1 MTQEQKQE
9 WLRNATADEL
19 LRQYA
24 EFHRTNEYGRNDADL
39 ALTKDEIIRRMG
51 GGRSA
56 TNGQALTADDREAI
70 EAAQE
75 YCEILA
81 DADDDETESD
91 KWSATKTA
99 EALERILAKTE

>member
-24 EFHRTNEYGRNDADL
+24 EFHRTNEYGRNDGDL
-39 ALTKDEIIRRMG
+39 ALTKDEILRRMNG
-51 GGRSA
+51 GQST

-81 DADDDETESD
+81 DADDEPESE
-91 KWSATKTA
+91 WSATKTA
-99 EALERILAKTE
+99 EALEQILAKTK

>member
-39 ALTKDEIIRRMG
+39 ALTKSEIIRRMDG
-51 GGRSA
+51 GMKA
-56 TNGQALTADDREAI
+56 TLTADDEGI
-70 EAAQE
+70 
-75 YCEILA
+75 
-81 DADDDETESD
+81 DP
-91 KWSATKTA
+91 ATTLTPK
-99 EALERILAKTE
+99 AKK

>member
-39 ALTKDEIIRRMG
+39 ALTKDEILRRMDG
-51 GGRSA
+51 GQSGDA
-56 TNGQALTADDREAI
+56 QAALTADDREAI

-75 YCEILA
+75 YCEILE
-81 DADDDETESD
+81 DDEDESD
-91 KWSATKTA
+91 KWSPTKTA
-99 EALERILAKTE
+99 EALERILAKTK

>member
-39 ALTKDEIIRRMG
+39 ALTKDEILRRMG
-51 GGRSA
+51 GGQSGDA
-56 TNGQALTADDREAI
+56 QAALTADDREAI

-75 YCEILA
+75 YCEILE
-81 DADDDETESD
+81 DDEDESD
-91 KWSATKTA
+91 KWSPTKTA
-99 EALERILAKTE
+99 EALERILAKTK

>member
-39 ALTKDEIIRRMG
+39 ALTKDEILRRMG
-51 GGRSA
+51 GD

-81 DADDDETESD
+81 DADDDESESD
-91 KWSATKTA
+91 KWTPTKTA
-99 EALERILAKTE
+99 EALERILAKTK

>member
-39 ALTKDEIIRRMG
+39 ALTKEEILRRMDG
-51 GGRSA
+51 DTKA
-56 TNGQALTADDREAI
+56 TLTADDREAI

-81 DADDDETESD
+81 DADDEPESE
-91 KWSATKTA
+91 WSATKTA
-99 EALERILAKTE
+99 EALERILAKTK

>member
-24 EFHRTNEYGRNDADL
+24 EFERTNEYGRNDTDL
-39 ALTKDEIIRRMG
+39 ALTKSEIIRRMNG
-51 GGRSA
+51 GTKA
-56 TNGQALTADDREAI
+56 TLTADDREAI

-75 YCEILA
+75 YCEILE
-81 DADDDETESD
+81 DDEDESD
-91 KWSATKTA
+91 KWSPTKTA
-99 EALERILAKTE
+99 EALERLLAKTK

>member
-39 ALTKDEIIRRMG
+39 ALTKDEILRRMG
-51 GGRSA
+51 GGTKA
-56 TNGQALTADDREAI
+56 TLTADDREAI

-75 YCEILA
+75 YCEILE
-81 DADDDETESD
+81 DDEDESD
-91 KWSATKTA
+91 KWTPTKTA
-99 EALERILAKTE
+99 KALEQILAKTK

>member
-39 ALTKDEIIRRMG
+39 ALTKDEILRRMG
-51 GGRSA
+51 GGTKA
-56 TNGQALTADDREAI
+56 TLTADDREAI
-70 EAAQE
+70 EAARD
-75 YCEILA
+75 YCEILE
-81 DADDDETESD
+81 DDEDESD
-91 KWSATKTA
+91 KWTPTRTA
-99 EALERILAKTE
+99 EALERILAKTK

>member
-1 MTQEQKQE
+1 MTQDQKQE

-39 ALTKDEIIRRMG
+39 ELTKDEILRRMNG
-51 GGRSA
+51 GQST

-70 EAAQE
+70 EAARD
-75 YCEILA
+75 YCEILE
-81 DADDDETESD
+81 DDEDESD
-91 KWSATKTA
+91 KWTPTKTA
-99 EALERILAKTE
+99 EALEQILAKTK

>member
-39 ALTKDEIIRRMG
+39 ALTTDEILRRMVG
-51 GGRSA
+51 GQST

-70 EAAQE
+70 EAARD
-75 YCEILA
+75 YCEILE
-81 DADDDETESD
+81 DDEDESD
-91 KWSATKTA
+91 EWTPTKTA
-99 EALERILAKTE
+99 EALERILAKTK

>member
-24 EFHRTNEYGRNDADL
+24 EFRRTNEYGRNDADL
-39 ALTKDEIIRRMG
+39 ALTKDEILRRMG
-51 GGRSA
+51 GDTKA
-56 TNGQALTADDREAI
+56 MLTADDREAI

-75 YCEILA
+75 YCEILE
-81 DADDDETESD
+81 DDEDESD
-91 KWSATKTA
+91 KWTPTKTA
-99 EALERILAKTE
+99 KALEQILAKTK

>member
-39 ALTKDEIIRRMG
+39 ALAKDEILRRMG
-51 GGRSA
+51 GDTKA
-56 TNGQALTADDREAI
+56 TLTADDREAI

-81 DADDDETESD
+81 DADDEPESE
-91 KWSATKTA
+91 WSATKTA
-99 EALERILAKTE
+99 EALEQILAKTK

>member
-24 EFHRTNEYGRNDADL
+24 EFHRTNEYGRNDTDL
-39 ALTKDEIIRRMG
+39 ELTKSEIIRRMNG
-51 GGRSA
+51 GQSA
-56 TNGQALTADDREAI
+56 RNGQVLTADDREAI

-75 YCEILA
+75 YCEILE
-81 DADDDETESD
+81 DDEDESD
-91 KWSATKTA
+91 KWSPTKTA
-99 EALERILAKTE
+99 EALEQILARTK

>member
-19 LRQYA
+19 LRQYVGFA
-24 EFHRTNEYGRNDADL
+24 QTNEYGRNDADL
-39 ALTKDEIIRRMG
+39 ALTKDEILRRMG
-51 GGRSA
+51 GGTKA
-56 TNGQALTADDREAI
+56 TLTADDREAI

-81 DADDDETESD
+81 DADDEPESE
-91 KWSATKTA
+91 WSATKTA
-99 EALERILAKTE
+99 EALEQILAKTK

>member
-39 ALTKDEIIRRMG
+39 ALTKDEILRRMG
-51 GGRSA
+51 GDQGA

-70 EAAQE
+70 EAARD
-75 YCEILA
+75 YCEILE
-81 DADDDETESD
+81 DDEDESD
-91 KWSATKTA
+91 KWTPTKTA
-99 EALERILAKTE
+99 EALERILAKTK

>member
-39 ALTKDEIIRRMG
+39 ALTKDEILHRMG
-51 GGRSA
+51 GGTKA
-56 TNGQALTADDREAI
+56 TLTADDREAI
-70 EAAQE
+70 EAAQD
-75 YCEILA
+75 YCEILE
-81 DADDDETESD
+81 DDEDESD
-91 KWSATKTA
+91 KWTPTKTA
-99 EALERILAKTE
+99 EALERILAKTK

>member
-39 ALTKDEIIRRMG
+39 ALTKDEILRRMG
-51 GGRSA
+51 GGTKA
-56 TNGQALTADDREAI
+56 KELK
-70 EAAQE
+70 EAA
-75 YCEILA
+75 
-81 DADDDETESD
+81 DSRKD
-91 KWSATKTA
+91 TK
-99 EALERILAKTE
+99 

>member
-24 EFHRTNEYGRNDADL
+24 EFDRTNEYGRNDADL
-39 ALTKDEIIRRMG
+39 VLTKDEILRRMAG
-51 GGRSA
+51 GQST

-70 EAAQE
+70 EAARD
-75 YCEILA
+75 YCEILE
-81 DADDDETESD
+81 DVEDDEGESD
-91 KWSATKTA
+91 KWTPTKTA
-99 EALERILAKTE
+99 EALEQILAKTK

>member
-39 ALTKDEIIRRMG
+39 ALTKDEILRRMG
-51 GGRSA
+51 DGQGA
-56 TNGQALTADDREAI
+56 TNGQALTADDHEAI
-70 EAAQE
+70 EAARD
-75 YCEILA
+75 YCEILE
-81 DADDDETESD
+81 DDEDESD
-91 KWSATKTA
+91 KWSPTKTA
-99 EALERILAKTE
+99 KALEQILAKTK

>member
-39 ALTKDEIIRRMG
+39 ALTKNEILRRMG
-51 GGRSA
+51 GG
-56 TNGQALTADDREAI
+56 TKVTLTADDREAI

-75 YCEILA
+75 YCEILE
-81 DADDDETESD
+81 DDEDESD
-91 KWSATKTA
+91 KWSPTKTA
-99 EALERILAKTE
+99 EALEQILAKTK

>member
-51 GGRSA
+51 GGQSSDTKA
-56 TNGQALTADDREAI
+56 TLTADDREAI

-75 YCEILA
+75 YCEILE
-81 DADDDETESD
+81 DDEDESD
-91 KWSATKTA
+91 KWSPTKTA
-99 EALERILAKTE
+99 EALERILAKTK

>member
-39 ALTKDEIIRRMG
+39 ALTKDEILRRVG
-51 GGRSA
+51 GGTEA
-56 TNGQALTADDREAI
+56 TLTADDREAI
-70 EAAQE
+70 EAARD
-75 YCEILA
+75 YCEIFA
-81 DADDDETESD
+81 DAEDGTETA
-91 KWSATKTA
+91 KWSATRTA
-99 EALERILAKTE
+99 KALEQILAKTK

>member
-39 ALTKDEIIRRMG
+39 ALTKDEILRRMG
-51 GGRSA
+51 GGTKA
-56 TNGQALTADDREAI
+56 TLTADDREAI
-70 EAAQE
+70 EAAQD

-81 DADDDETESD
+81 DADDEPESD
-91 KWSATKTA
+91 WSATRTA
-99 EALERILAKTE
+99 EALERILAKTK